1 LDSPEGQVL
10 FTYHKAKPTPGEGN
24 YGDGIIKYFDSPYGR
39 ISSTICFD
47 MDFPSLI
54 SQVNKMNIDITV
66 RHDQHKQD
74 FDDYIKV
81 KLEHLSERFP
91 YLQSVHVILEE
102 EKKHFKNSDYYAGRT
117 TVRNCRWT

>member
-1 LDSPEGQVL
+1 
-10 FTYHKAKPTPGEGN
+10 
-24 YGDGIIKYFDSPYGR
+24 
-39 ISSTICFD
+39 
-47 MDFPSLI
+47 
-54 SQVNKMNIDITV
+54 MNIDITV

-102 EKKHFKNSDYYAGRT
+102 EKKHFKTQIIMQGGRQLG
-117 TVRNCRWT
+117 TVDGHETNEDQRASFDLAYHKIEKQVVDQKEKLVEHH